1 MRCIYITCDSRK
13 KQFESCGVYISR
25 VIQESS
31 SFKVVVYMYH
41 VWFKEE
47 TVLKLRCLYITC
59 DSRCD
64 SRKNQFLSYGVYIL
78 DVIQERTSFKVAVSI
93 YHVWLKVWLK
103 KEPVLKLRC
112 IYIACDSRKKQFE
125 SRSVYISRV
134 IQERSILKVAV
145 YICYVWFKKKG
156 VLKLRCIYITCNS
169 RKQQF

>member
-1 MRCIYITCDSRK
+1 MRCIYIMCDSRK

-31 SFKVVVYMYH
+31 SFKVAVYMYH

-112 IYIACDSRKKQFE
+112 IYITCDSRKKYFK
-125 SRSVYISRV
+125 SRSVYMLRV
-134 IQERSILKVAV
+134 IQERSSFKVAV
-145 YICYVWFKKKG
+145 YIYHV
-156 VLKLRCIYITCNS
+156 
-169 RKQQF
+169 